1 MAEEIYESKEL
12 LKKEIDK
19 TNPDSTL
26 NLIEEVLK
34 TKDDSKMKL
43 FVLGEILTKNKND
56 TIYELKGEITNL
68 SKRIKNQRDYINKIK
83 KSLTV
88 TQAKVE
94 KTNNQAN
101 NISDKI
107 DREAYKKACQSFDN
121 NFTPKKKVVVVRKS
135 YKK

>member
-1 MAEEIYESKEL
+1 MAEKIYASKEL
-12 LKKEIDK
+12 LKKGVDK
-19 TNPDSTL
+19 NNPDNTL
-26 NLIEEVLK
+26 DLIKQVLN
-34 TKDDSKMKL
+34 TNDDSKMKL

-56 TIYELKGEITNL
+56 VIYDLKGDIVRLN
-68 SKRIKNQRDYINKIK
+68 KRIKNQRDYINKIK

-94 KTNNQAN
+94 KTNNQMN

-121 NFTPKKKVVVVRKS
+121 NFTPKKKVVVVRKP